1 MLNFVKN
8 LRKIFKIQPKVSKK
22 AFCELKSCNKI
33 KQMSLN
39 LSKFCYNTPLNSRQ
53 NDDKH

>member
-8 LRKIFKIQPKVSKK
+8 LRKIFKIQPKASQK
-22 AFCELKSCNKI
+22 AICELKSCNKI